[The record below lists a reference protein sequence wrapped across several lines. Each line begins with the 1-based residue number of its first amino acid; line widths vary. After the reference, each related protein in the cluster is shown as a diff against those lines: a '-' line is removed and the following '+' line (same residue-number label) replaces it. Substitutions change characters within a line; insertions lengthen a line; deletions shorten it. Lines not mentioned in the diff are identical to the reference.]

1 MLDKT
6 SASDCL
12 SRLSLPCLLP
22 RPLQR
27 SCESRTVS
35 AAGISPRKRD
45 GVAGAPL
52 GSVATNERISRALAR
67 EKATYASLLSSSS
80 ASSVPPPPPSAVS
93 AALLGHSPSFIRTT
107 RTVGHSRPFEP
118 WIVQRVS
125 ASRAA
130 SSAAASCSSD
140 NSSSLSRSARSR
152 LRALLDR
159 LELLSLEQ
167 DAAAEEAA
175 RDALTLCTIHGS
187 KGLEWPTVLVV
198 RMNEGECPS
207 SAALTADGGG
217 GGTDE
222 ALEDER
228 RLAYVAFSRAKAR
241 LILSFVATEPSG
253 APATPSRFLGEIP
266 AALTV
271 RDSQLR

>member
-1 MLDKT
+1 
-6 SASDCL
+6 
-12 SRLSLPCLLP
+12 
-22 RPLQR
+22 
-27 SCESRTVS
+27 VS
-35 AAGISPRKRD
+35 G
-45 GVAGAPL
+45 
-52 GSVATNERISRALAR
+52 
-67 EKATYASLLSSSS
+67 
-80 ASSVPPPPPSAVS
+80 ASSTPR
-93 AALLGHSPSFIRTT
+93 IC
-107 RTVGHSRPFEP
+107 
-118 WIVQRVS
+118 
-125 ASRAA
+125 ASR
-130 SSAAASCSSD
+130 
-140 NSSSLSRSARSR
+140 
-152 LRALLDR
+152 
-159 LELLSLEQ
+159 
-167 DAAAEEAA
+167 
-175 RDALTLCTIHGS
+175 
-187 KGLEWPTVLVV
+187 PTVLVV

>member
-1 MLDKT
+1 MLLTEAEEAD
-6 SASDCL
+6 
-12 SRLSLPCLLP
+12 
-22 RPLQR
+22 
-27 SCESRTVS
+27 
-35 AAGISPRKRD
+35 
-45 GVAGAPL
+45 
-52 GSVATNERISRALAR
+52 R
-67 EKATYASLLSSSS
+67 E
-80 ASSVPPPPPSAVS
+80 
-93 AALLGHSPSFIRTT
+93 
-107 RTVGHSRPFEP
+107 
-118 WIVQRVS
+118 
-125 ASRAA
+125 SRAA
-130 SSAAASCSSD
+130 DQATPHHPPAAPQGSCVPVGGSSQRLFTAAGGASWGD
-140 NSSSLSRSARSR
+140 ALATRARSR